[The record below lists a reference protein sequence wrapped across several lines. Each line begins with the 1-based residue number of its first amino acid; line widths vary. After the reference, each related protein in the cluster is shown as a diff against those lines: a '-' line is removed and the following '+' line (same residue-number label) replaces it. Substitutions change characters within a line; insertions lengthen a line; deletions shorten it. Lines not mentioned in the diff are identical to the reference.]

1 MEGSKEQGGEQQ
13 GAKQMDIERNQQMD
27 IDNNNNDGE
36 HKTETNGAE
45 MTDRHET
52 GDSTTSGSRHKSR
65 RKSHAIM
72 SPLVPDSEDGKIVIK
87 PTGDG

>member
-1 MEGSKEQGGEQQ
+1 
-13 GAKQMDIERNQQMD
+13 MDIEGNQRMD
-27 IDNNNNDGE
+27 IDNNDNDGE
-36 HKTETNGAE
+36 HETEIDVAE

-52 GDSTTSGSRHKSR
+52 GDSTASGSRCRSR

-72 SPLVPDSEDGKIVIK
+72 PPLVPDSKNGKIMVK